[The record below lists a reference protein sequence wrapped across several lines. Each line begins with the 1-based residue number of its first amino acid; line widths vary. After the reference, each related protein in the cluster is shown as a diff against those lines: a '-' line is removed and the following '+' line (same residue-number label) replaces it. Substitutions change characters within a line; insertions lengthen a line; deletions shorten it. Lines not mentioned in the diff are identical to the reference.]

1 MVSKKNE
8 LLWKALKISI
18 LKLPCSYLHE
28 LATQTRYVHLQ
39 LNCLELTVYFIIKL
53 NILEKS

>member
-8 LLWKALKISI
+8 LLWKTLKINI
-18 LKLPCSYLHE
+18 LKLPCNYLYE

-39 LNCLELTVYFIIKL
+39 LNCLESTVYFIIKL